1 MDPSWLRS
9 RRGGVELS
17 LRIVPRGRP
26 EGPAGTYGDRLR
38 FKLSAEP
45 FGGEANRRLERLL
58 ARAAR
63 VAPSKVRVVLGQRS
77 RSKTVLV
84 ESEDPEST
92 RRALLSALRI
102 DNRPDGS

>member
-17 LRIVPRGRP
+17 LRIVPRAQP

-38 FKLSAEP
+38 FKLSAQP
-45 FGGEANRRLERLL
+45 FGGEANRRLVRLL

-63 VAPSKVRVVLGQRS
+63 VPVSKISVVLGQRS

-84 ESEDPEST
+84 ESEDPEAT
-92 RRALLSALRI
+92 RRLLLAAL
-102 DNRPDGS
+102 GSD